1 MTIVVGVAAP
11 DGIVLAADSR
21 STWISEEGRH
31 RITSDTSHKVFALC
45 GRFGVAAYGLAFIGA
60 KTIGGLMDE
69 FVAQLEPGEADKAR
83 DVHDFAGLLGDFFDE
98 RLTAFARETDQ
109 ELPEGWLLGFLV
121 GGYDAD
127 GIGHILE
134 VAVPGGAVG
143 EFTCNTAERGVM
155 WRGQTDVIG
164 RLVKGVAFDELL
176 ATGIELPQE
185 ITDELAGLEYSL
197 ILPISMQDAVDFAA
211 FLIRT
216 TIDMQR
222 FSDGTMGIP
231 GLVPACGGP
240 VRILAVAGSSVDWVS
255 GPTLSLPARTGQAEG
270 SV

>member
-1 MTIVVGVAAP
+1 MTVVVGVAAP

-21 STWISEEGRH
+21 STWANEEGRH

-45 GRFGVAAYGLAFIGA
+45 GRFGVATYGLAFVGA

-69 FVAQLEPGEADKAR
+69 FVAQLEPEEEGQPR
-83 DVHDFAGLLGDFFDE
+83 DVHRFADMLGEFFHD
-98 RLTAFARETDQ
+98 RLTAFARETEQ
-109 ELPEGWLLGFLV
+109 NLPEGWLLGFLV
-121 GGYDAD
+121 GGYDSD

-134 VAVPGGAVG
+134 VAVPGGEIG
-143 EFTCNTAERGVM
+143 EFECNTAERGVM

-164 RLVKGVAFDELL
+164 RLVKGVALDELL
-176 ATGIELPQE
+176 ASGTELPQE
-185 ITDELAGLEYSL
+185 TADELAELEYSL

-222 FSDGTMGIP
+222 FSDGTMGAP
-231 GLVPACGGP
+231 GLIPACGGP
-240 VRILAVAGSSVDWVS
+240 VRILAVTGSDVSWVS
-255 GPTLSLPARTGQAEG
+255 APTLSVPLRPGQAEEL
-270 SV
+270 